1 MALVGTIQ
9 RSPLAGLAMS
19 TGIILSAAYSI

>member
-1 MALVGTIQ
+1 MALLGTIQ

-19 TGIILSAAYSI
+19 SGIILSSAYSI